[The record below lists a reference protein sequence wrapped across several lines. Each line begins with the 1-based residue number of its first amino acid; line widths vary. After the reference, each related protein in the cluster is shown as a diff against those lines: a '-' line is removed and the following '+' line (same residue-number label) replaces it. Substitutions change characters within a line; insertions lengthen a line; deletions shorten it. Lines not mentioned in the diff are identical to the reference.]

1 MHGFESYRV
10 KYKDKFGNPI
20 TSEEWGDLI
29 SDPGDY
35 KIIKRTH
42 LDHCWVST
50 VWLGLEHLGG
60 HYFETMVFL
69 LDDCYDIEVM
79 RYSSLNEAEKGHDEM
94 VFKYID
100 YSPDKDI

>member
-42 LDHCWVST
+42 LPF
-50 VWLGLEHLGG
+50 GL
-60 HYFETMVFL
+60 
-69 LDDCYDIEVM
+69 DWNI
-79 RYSSLNEAEKGHDEM
+79 
-94 VFKYID
+94 
-100 YSPDKDI
+100 